1 MSNLR
6 DYIEYKYIYTNDLQT
21 IINKELMKAV
31 NGDTELLSAV
41 VAVNASSINLR
52 RIKDTV
58 GILYKVTFAFDVFI
72 DAYDEKMDNIEY
84 EKYCEIAF
92 SIMMEVGAEQEELN
106 IILFPE
112 TLQTI
117 AA

>member
-1 MSNLR
+1 MSNLK
-6 DYIEYKYIYTNDLQT
+6 DYIEYKYVFTNDFQT
-21 IINKELMKAV
+21 ILHKELMKAV

-58 GILYKVTFAFDVFI
+58 GMLYKVTFAFDVFI
-72 DAYDEKMDNIEY
+72 DAYYEEMDNIEY
-84 EKYCEIAF
+84 EKYCEITF
-92 SIMMEVGAEQEELN
+92 SIMMEAGVEREGFK